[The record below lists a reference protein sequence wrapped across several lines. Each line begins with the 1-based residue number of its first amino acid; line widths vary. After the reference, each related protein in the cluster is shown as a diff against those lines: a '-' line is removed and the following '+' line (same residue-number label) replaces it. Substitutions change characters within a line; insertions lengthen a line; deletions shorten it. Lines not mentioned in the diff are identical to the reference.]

1 MRKLAIRH
9 RLSSMTVKDARSE
22 ILRIALLIWSVLVL
36 NLGSDY
42 GLRRTVKITALR
54 LKDALVKERADYSSW
69 NGHTDIL
76 AWILTVGATAL
87 DGEAE
92 QDWFIQQHQILIGY
106 AGIKSEAE
114 LLRVLEGS
122 LHVHNVQH
130 TPLKK
135 VIDKLEATKQWSV
148 DWQRL

>member
-1 MRKLAIRH
+1 MGFRRKLAIRH

-22 ILRIALLIWSVLVL
+22 TLRIALLIWSVLVL

-42 GLRRTVKITALR
+42 GLRRTVKITAPR
-54 LKDALVKERADYSSW
+54 LKDAVKARTDYLSW

-76 AWILTVGATAL
+76 AWILTVGAMAL

-92 QDWFIQQHQILIGY
+92 QDWFIQQHWILISY

-114 LLRVLEGS
+114 FLRVLEGS
-122 LHVHNVQH
+122 LHLH
-130 TPLKK
+130 TPP
-135 VIDKLEATKQWSV
+135 
-148 DWQRL
+148 

>member
-1 MRKLAIRH
+1 MHAQRH
-9 RLSSMTVKDARSE
+9 C
-22 ILRIALLIWSVLVL
+22 ALHAVLVL

-42 GLRRTVKITALR
+42 GLRRAVITAPR
-54 LKDALVKERADYSSW
+54 LKDALVKARADYLSW
-69 NGHTDIL
+69 NGHTGIL
-76 AWILTVGATAL
+76 GWILTVSAIAL

-92 QDWFIQQHQILIGY
+92 QDWFILQHQILLGY

-114 LLRVLEGS
+114 FHRVLEES

-135 VIDKLEATKQWSV
+135 IIDKLEATKQWSV
-148 DWQRL
+148 D